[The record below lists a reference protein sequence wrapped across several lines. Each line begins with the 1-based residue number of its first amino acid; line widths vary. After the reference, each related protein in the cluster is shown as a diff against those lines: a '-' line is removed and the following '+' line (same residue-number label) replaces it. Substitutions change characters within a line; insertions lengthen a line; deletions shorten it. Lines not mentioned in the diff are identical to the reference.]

1 MQKFSFRNRHTMMA
15 LLLLWWVAASCKKLI
30 QIPPNPPTSITEAQ
44 QFADSATAMTAV
56 AGVYTYSR
64 GISSGFTYSD
74 GYLSVTTG
82 LSSDELS
89 TTWGQADYLEFYNYS
104 LTSLNDIATNMWT
117 DPYTGLY
124 PVNAILRN
132 ITNNSALS
140 ASFTQQITG
149 EMKVVRA
156 LYYFNL
162 VNVFGA
168 VPLVTSTDYT
178 TNSAMPRTSVDSVY
192 TGIIADLTDALQE
205 LTPNYP
211 SSGSYRPNL
220 YVASA
225 LLARIYL
232 YRQQWQNA
240 YDAATT
246 VIGSGVYSLEP
257 DLNNVFLDGSIE
269 AIWQIPATGTR
280 FVTMEAENY
289 IPESSGTVPNY
300 LLTPWLLNAF
310 EAGDQRLQDWTDSVV
325 VNTGSGNQTFY
336 YPYKYKNV
344 LSSSPTTE
352 DFMILRL
359 AEQYLIRAEASA
371 QLGNTAAA
379 LADLN
384 VVRAR
389 AGLAGVT
396 AASPAAALSAIMHER
411 QIEFFTEWGNRWY
424 DLKRTGMAATV
435 LGSEKTGWQTNA
447 ELYPVP
453 RAQLTA
459 DPLLT
464 QNQGY

>member
-1 MQKFSFRNRHTMMA
+1 MQKFSFRNRNTLVA
-15 LLLLWWVAASCKKLI
+15 LLLLSWPAASCKKLI
-30 QIPPNPPTSITEAQ
+30 EIPPNPPTSISEVQ
-44 QFADSATAMTAV
+44 QFSDSADVMTAV
-56 AGVYTYSR
+56 AGVYTYYPQ
-64 GISSGFTYSD
+64 GSSFSYND
-74 GYLSVTTG
+74 GYLSVATG

-89 TTWGQADYLEFYNYS
+89 TTLEQTDLQEFYAYS
-104 LTSLNDIATNMWT
+104 LTPLNDIATAMWT
-117 DPYTGLY
+117 DPYTSLY
-124 PVNAILRN
+124 PVNEILRN

-140 ASFTQQITG
+140 ASFTKQITG

-178 TNSAMPRTSVDSVY
+178 TNSTIPRISVDSVY
-192 TGIIADLTDALQE
+192 TQILADLTDAMQD
-205 LTPNYP
+205 LTPGYP

-225 LLARIYL
+225 LLAKVYL
-232 YRQQWQNA
+232 YRGQWQNA
-240 YDAATT
+240 YNAANT
-246 VIGSGVYSLEP
+246 VIGSGIYSLEP
-257 DLNNVFLDGSIE
+257 NLNNVFLDGSSE
-269 AIWQIPATGTR
+269 AIWQIPAPGPR
-280 FVTMEAENY
+280 FATKEAENY
-289 IPESSGTVPNY
+289 IPQSAGTVPNY

-344 LSSSPTTE
+344 LFGGPTTE
-352 DFMILRL
+352 DFMVLRL

-371 QLGNTAAA
+371 QLGNTSAA

-389 AGLAGVT
+389 AGLAGV
-396 AASPAAALSAIMHER
+396 AAAGPAAALSAIMHER
-411 QIEFFTEWGNRWY
+411 QTELFTEWGNRWY
-424 DLKRTGMAATV
+424 DLKRTGTATTV
-435 LGSEKTGWQTNA
+435 LSSEKAGWQANA

-453 RAQLTA
+453 RTQLEA
-459 DPLLT
+459 NPLLT
-464 QNQGY
+464 QNPGY